1 MKIVKKIFSKIR
13 TPNFFRRFRRPR
25 TRREKIFSATAVAI
39 VALVVILGWH
49 RFGAFA
55 QSVIDTFADSTKIS
69 ATWQTTVDT
78 GSHQVTLAQKACN
91 ASVWYCA
98 QSTVCAD
105 TLGDGTNIIVAQAD
119 APSTYTWKNANT
131 NCSQPQCQGS
141 GGQNGNQMVPDETV
155 NFSNYSAQNYCKS
168 IGGRLPTKDEL
179 NCIYT
184 NRATFGTFASSFY
197 WSGTEA
203 STAGAWDQSFSAGN
217 QGGGNKTV
225 SNYVRCVRG
234 W

>member
-1 MKIVKKIFSKIR
+1 MQKIKEF
-13 TPNFFRRFRRPR
+13 FRRPR
-25 TRREKIFSATAVAI
+25 SKKTKIISGAVTVGI
-39 VALVVILGWH
+39 VLTVVLGWH

-55 QSVIDTFADSTKIS
+55 QSVIDNFTDTTKIA
-69 ATWQTTVDT
+69 ATWQATVDT
-78 GSHQVTLAQKACN
+78 GSHQVTAAQKSCS

-98 QSTVCAD
+98 QSTVCAN
-105 TLGDGTNIIVAQAD
+105 TLGDGSYIIVAQAD
-119 APSTYTWKNANT
+119 APSTMQWKNANT

-155 NFSNYSAQNYCKS
+155 NFSNYPARAYCQS

-184 NRATFGTFASSFY
+184 NRATFGTFAAVNY
-197 WSGTEA
+197 WSGTEY
-203 STAGAWDQSFSAGN
+203 STASAWGQNVSTGGQFFYTKAG
-217 QGGGNKTV
+217 
-225 SNYVRCVRG
+225 SIYVRCVRG